1 MLTGPTETHS
11 ELVMPFQVPIT
22 IAKTLDRI
30 RDQTYVLPAIQREF
44 EWSTDQIA
52 RLFDSLMRGYPIG
65 SFLFWNVEA
74 AASREFV
81 FYGFLREF
89 HEIKARHLPRLDIPA
104 SRPVTAI
111 LDGQQRL
118 TALNIGLRGS
128 HAVRPPRW
136 WRRSADQFPVKRLY
150 LDLCARAAENDMGL
164 AYDFQFLTRDQASTM
179 TGTDHHWFE
188 VAKVMDIEPGPG
200 LFRYIQQSGLEGNE
214 FAYYFLDDLHRIVH
228 REPVINFYEEEEQD
242 LDKVLNIFIRVNS
255 GGTVLSY
262 SDLLLSIATA
272 QWSNRDAR
280 EEIHGLV
287 DEINDTGQGF
297 AFSKDIVLK
306 SGLVL
311 SDVPD
316 VGFRVTNFNRQN
328 MALLESN
335 WDAVANALR
344 LATRFLHDSGF
355 SERTLTAASVLI
367 PIAYYLFRR
376 ELDANYLTSVAFRE
390 DRATL
395 RQWVIRTL
403 LKPGIWGSGLDTLLG
418 IQRRVLRER
427 SSGGFAASELATE
440 MVKGQGKSLAF
451 TEEELEALVQLP
463 FGNKR
468 VFPLLSLLYPG
479 IDVRNEFHVDHV
491 FPRSMFTRKDLTA
504 AGVPADQ
511 HDELRE
517 RMNALPNLQLLEG
530 PLNSEKQAKL
540 PAEWARARFRDSV
553 AKDHYLAMHDLTG
566 LPESLAGFVDFYEV
580 RKTVMVDKA
589 RELLGREP

>member
-1 MLTGPTETHS
+1 
-11 ELVMPFQVPIT
+11 MPFQIPIT

-30 RDQTYVLPAIQREF
+30 QDQTYVLPAIQREF

-65 SFLFWNVEA
+65 SFLFWNVEP

-89 HEIKARHLPRLDIPA
+89 HEIKARHLPRLDIPP
-104 SRPVTAI
+104 SRSVTAI

-118 TALNIGLRGS
+118 TSLNIGLRGS
-128 HAVRPPRW
+128 HSVRPARW
-136 WRRSADQFPVKRLY
+136 WRRSADAFPVRKLF
-150 LDLCARAAENDMGL
+150 LNLCALAPENDMGL
-164 AYDFQFLTRDQASTM
+164 AYDFQFLTSEQAASL
-179 TGTDHHWFE
+179 TDGDAHWFE
-188 VAKVMDIEPGPG
+188 VAKILDMAGGPG
-200 LFRYIQQSGLEGNE
+200 LFRYIQDAGLEGNE
-214 FAYYFLDDLHRIVH
+214 HAYYFLDDLHRVVH

-272 QWSNRDAR
+272 QWTNRDAR

-287 DEINDTGQGF
+287 DELNDTGQGF
-297 AFSKDIVLK
+297 SFSKDIVLK

-316 VGFRVTNFNRQN
+316 IGFRVTNFNRQN
-328 MALLESN
+328 MALLEAN
-335 WDAVANALR
+335 WDRVAHALR

-367 PIAYYLFRR
+367 PIAYYMFRQGF
-376 ELDANYLTSVAFRE
+376 DASYLTSVGHRE
-390 DRATL
+390 DRSVL

-403 LKPGIWGSGLDTLLG
+403 LKPGVWGSGLDTLLG
-418 IQRRVLRER
+418 IQRRVLRD
-427 SSGGFAASELATE
+427 GGARGFPAAELATE
-440 MVKGQGKSLAF
+440 MIKGQGKSLAF
-451 TEEELEALVQLP
+451 TDEELEALVQLP

-479 IDVRNEFHVDHV
+479 IDARNEFHIDHV
-491 FPRSMFTRKDLTA
+491 FPRAVFTRRNLTD
-504 AGVPADQ
+504 AGLPPDQ
-511 HDELRE
+511 HDEIRE

-530 PLNSEKQAKL
+530 PLNSEKQDKL
-540 PAEWARARFRDSV
+540 PLAWAGTRFPDPV
-553 AKDHYLAMHDLTG
+553 AMNHYLAMHDLQEI
-566 LPESLAGFVDFYEV
+566 PESLDRFVDFYEA
-580 RKTVMVDKA
+580 RKTLMLSKS
-589 RELLGREP
+589 REMLGREP